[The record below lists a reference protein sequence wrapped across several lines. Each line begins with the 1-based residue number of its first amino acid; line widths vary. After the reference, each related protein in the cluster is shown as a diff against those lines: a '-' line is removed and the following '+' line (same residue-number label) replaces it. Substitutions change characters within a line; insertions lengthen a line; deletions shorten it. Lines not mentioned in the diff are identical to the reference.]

1 MQERLP
7 CEAQSEC
14 QDQSLIDQELVDLQT
29 KMILVE
35 DLKEVVHAYDILEQ
49 LEVEYPPDEVWVIEV
64 RQVPPDE
71 VWVIEVPPDEVW
83 VIEVPQVD
91 QAQGR
96 QKSQDWV
103 WCIEASH
110 HP

>member
-1 MQERLP
+1 MGYVQERLP
-7 CEAQSEC
+7 LRSAMGMSR
-14 QDQSLIDQELVDLQT
+14 S

-49 LEVEYPPDEVWVIEV
+49 LVVEYPPDEVWVIEV
-64 RQVPPDE
+64 PQ
-71 VWVIEVPPDEVW
+71 VIET
-83 VIEVPQVD
+83 PQID
-91 QAQGR
+91 QVQVR

-103 WCIEASH
+103 WYIEVNH